1 MRRIIILLAGL
12 ALIGSCTNKNKI
24 PDGVLKPK
32 KMQAVLWDVI
42 KADAFTTDFIKKDS
56 SKNAAAENLKLQQ
69 QIFAIHKISKTDF
82 YRSYDYYK
90 AHTEIF
96 KPVMDSMVARAERD
110 RYQKTTVAPI
120 TTTSPI
126 IPTSPITQQ

>member
-12 ALIGSCTNKNKI
+12 VLINSCGNKDKLPAGI
-24 PDGVLKPK
+24 LKPA
-32 KMQAVLWDVI
+32 KMEAVLWDVI
-42 KADAFTTDFIKKDS
+42 KADVFTTEFIKKDS
-56 SKNAAAENLKLQQ
+56 SKNTAAENLKLQQ
-69 QIFAIHKISKTDF
+69 QIFAIHNISKADF

-96 KPVMDSMVARAERD
+96 KQVMDSMVARAERD

-126 IPTSPITQQ
+126 KPASPITQQ